1 MADGDLS
8 SSFAEN
14 QINENHE
21 QGERPEIDMDG
32 EAPVIART
40 GFERKL
46 AIAKDIVQ
54 ILAIVAAGIFAF
66 FKFVVFDEPSLKKN
80 ISVSGDLGW
89 LKRPD
94 YCVAALNIEVKNI
107 SRSNVEV
114 QEIRGRAWLVDEPSA
129 DQKGIGYYDIRS
141 VVNGKDPE
149 ATITYDDG
157 PLVQPYSPSQS
168 SHHTFE
174 WIVKPQAKKNVLF
187 LIEAFGSDKTSSL
200 DHQYQW
206 DLVCGENVNQDAKKA
221 D

>member
-1 MADGDLS
+1 M
-8 SSFAEN
+8 
-14 QINENHE
+14 
-21 QGERPEIDMDG
+21 
-32 EAPVIART
+32 
-40 GFERKL
+40 
-46 AIAKDIVQ
+46 
-54 ILAIVAAGIFAF
+54 
-66 FKFVVFDEPSLKKN
+66 
-80 ISVSGDLGW
+80 SGDLGW